1 MSLPVFLRTIG
12 DLWRAGLTKTV
23 SVDGAFVLSESPLLL
38 NADAEWV
45 LSLPPE
51 LTKAKRPLM
60 IRFFGRVLHCE
71 HVDEGDFPFRI
82 VLQSLNYR
90 YLPME
95 EVAKFGSML
104 EEISATAK
112 S

>member
-12 DLWRAGLTKTV
+12 DLWKAGVTKTV
-23 SVDGAFVLSESPLLL
+23 SVNGAFVLSDSPLLL

-51 LTKAKRPLM
+51 LTKAKQPLM

-71 HVDEGDFPFRI
+71 HVHEGDFSFEI
-82 VLQSLNYR
+82 ALQSHDYR
-90 YLPME
+90 YLPKE